1 MKNKTSSWEKNVTE
15 FTFHILKNLKIN
27 LRSTAANT
35 SIVTQL
41 LHYLHHNVI
50 TNVYYVLLKA

>member
-1 MKNKTSSWEKNVTE
+1 MKNVTE
-15 FTFHILKNLKIN
+15 FTFHILKHLNQV

-41 LHYLHHNVI
+41 LYYLHHNVI
-50 TNVYYVLLKA
+50 INVNYVSLKA